1 MIYRLKEFKGDT
13 IPVPQLVFSKLGIA
27 EEYNVRVALY
37 VLATGIT
44 DPDKICADLKLRSKM
59 SAESALAF
67 WAGAGLLE
75 RYEENAAP
83 GEEPSA
89 PAPMTWAEIAAAS
102 RTDPMISSLID
113 CAQAGF
119 ARPLTH
125 REMEKLVNLYM
136 QEGFAPETV
145 MLCTAYVAST
155 GRSTMAAVV
164 HELKVWRTE
173 GVETGEQADA
183 HLKLLA
189 LRQSREQYV
198 SGLLN
203 IPESELTLGGR
214 KAIARWYEVYG
225 YDDAMVQEAAVQAGA
240 KRDLWYWNSILKTWN
255 AKGLRTVHDVRSPV
269 AIAGASRNLRVDR
282 EAPSGNDFLKNF
294 GDDMEKFRDA
304 ENLWDGPQFPMDAID
319 VNGRVALTIACSG
332 IDARVAR
339 DVHKYSESPLLDGK
353 GSYIYSLAVNFLFKG
368 IGTHWTITLDDVT
381 TEGDWSLVSVC
392 NGRYYGGGF
401 MPVAEARM
409 DDGVLNTLVVREVNR
424 RTFLKFVGPYSRGEY
439 AKFPEY
445 AHCSCPKVVHIHSEK
460 PDIVTCLDGESVVNS
475 DVTIKLHDKKLNFF
489 GPEGCSCNR
498 TARG

>member
-1 MIYRLKEFKGDT
+1 MIYRLKELKGDT
-13 IPVPQLVFSKLGIA
+13 IAVPQLVFSKLGIA

-37 VLATGIT
+37 VLATGVT
-44 DPDKICADLKLRSKM
+44 DPDKICADLKLRSRI
-59 SAESALAF
+59 SAESALSF

-113 CAQAGF
+113 CAQTGF

-125 REMEKLVNLYM
+125 KEMEKLVNLYV

-155 GRSTMAAVV
+155 GRRTMAAVV

-189 LRQSREQYV
+189 LRKEREQYV
-198 SGLLN
+198 SSLLD
-203 IPESELTLGGR
+203 IAPDELTLGGR

-225 YDDAMVQEAAVQAGA
+225 YDDAMVQEAAVQAGP

-269 AIAGASRNLRVDR
+269 ADAGASRNIRVDR
-282 EAPSGNDFLKNF
+282 ENPSGNDFLKSN
-294 GDDMEKFRDA
+294 
-304 ENLWDGPQFPMDAID
+304 
-319 VNGRVALTIACSG
+319 
-332 IDARVAR
+332 
-339 DVHKYSESPLLDGK
+339 
-353 GSYIYSLAVNFLFKG
+353 SLSA
-368 IGTHWTITLDDVT
+368 
-381 TEGDWSLVSVC
+381 SL
-392 NGRYYGGGF
+392 
-401 MPVAEARM
+401 
-409 DDGVLNTLVVREVNR
+409 NR
-424 RTFLKFVGPYSRGEY
+424 LK
-439 AKFPEY
+439 
-445 AHCSCPKVVHIHSEK
+445 
-460 PDIVTCLDGESVVNS
+460 
-475 DVTIKLHDKKLNFF
+475 KK
-489 GPEGCSCNR
+489 SKSQS
-498 TARG
+498 

>member
-1 MIYRLKEFKGDT
+1 MIYRLKELKGDT
-13 IPVPQLVFSKLGIA
+13 IAVPQLVFSKLGIA

-44 DPDKICADLKLRSKM
+44 DPDKICADLKLRSRI
-59 SAESALAF
+59 SAESALSF

-113 CAQAGF
+113 CAQTGF

-198 SGLLN
+198 SGLLE
-203 IPESELTLGGR
+203 IPESELTLAVSKLLEAELIQR
-214 KAIARWYEVYG
+214 G
-225 YDDAMVQEAAVQAGA
+225 YTVLMTRTEQDVNISNSERAAVANDANADAFVRIHANGSENSGA
-240 KRDLWYWNSILKTWN
+240 
-255 AKGLRTVHDVRSPV
+255 
-269 AIAGASRNLRVDR
+269 
-282 EAPSGNDFLKNF
+282 
-294 GDDMEKFRDA
+294 
-304 ENLWDGPQFPMDAID
+304 
-319 VNGRVALTIACSG
+319 NGALTICQTAANPYNSDLYEKSRALSDAVLDELTANAGCRKEYVWETDTMSG
-332 IDARVAR
+332 INWCRV
-339 DVHKYSESPLLDGK
+339 P
-353 GSYIYSLAVNFLFKG
+353 
-368 IGTHWTITLDDVT
+368 
-381 TEGDWSLVSVC
+381 
-392 NGRYYGGGF
+392 
-401 MPVAEARM
+401 
-409 DDGVLNTLVVREVNR
+409 
-424 RTFLKFVGPYSRGEY
+424 
-439 AKFPEY
+439 
-445 AHCSCPKVVHIHSEK
+445 
-460 PDIVTCLDGESVVNS
+460 
-475 DVTIKLHDKKLNFF
+475 VTIVEIGYMTNAAEDALLATDDYRSLIAVGIANGIDRYFR
-489 GPEGCSCNR
+489 ELSEN
-498 TARG
+498 

>member
-1 MIYRLKEFKGDT
+1 MKHIFIINPTAGKYDSRQRIYEMAEHLRSAHGLDVQCILTKKQGHATEIAQKLCQTGESLRFYACGGDGT
-13 IPVPQLVFSKLGIA
+13 VNEVANGIIGYDNAAMSVIPVG
-27 EEYNVRVALY
+27 
-37 VLATGIT
+37 T
-44 DPDKICADLKLRSKM
+44 
-59 SAESALAF
+59 
-67 WAGAGLLE
+67 
-75 RYEENAAP
+75 
-83 GEEPSA
+83 
-89 PAPMTWAEIAAAS
+89 
-102 RTDPMISSLID
+102 
-113 CAQAGF
+113 
-119 ARPLTH
+119 
-125 REMEKLVNLYM
+125 
-136 QEGFAPETV
+136 
-145 MLCTAYVAST
+145 
-155 GRSTMAAVV
+155 
-164 HELKVWRTE
+164 
-173 GVETGEQADA
+173 
-183 HLKLLA
+183 
-189 LRQSREQYV
+189 
-198 SGLLN
+198 
-203 IPESELTLGGR
+203 
-214 KAIARWYEVYG
+214 
-225 YDDAMVQEAAVQAGA
+225 
-240 KRDLWYWNSILKTWN
+240 
-255 AKGLRTVHDVRSPV
+255 
-269 AIAGASRNLRVDR
+269 
-282 EAPSGNDFLKNF
+282 GNDFLKNF
-294 GDDMEKFRDA
+294 GGDMDKFRDA
-304 ENLWDGPQFPMDAID
+304 ENLWNGPQFPMDAID